1 MGVGG
6 EVYSVG
12 ESIGIESM
20 EKPKAIL
27 LEHWVAE
34 TERKWERHAVI
45 ESNMK
50 GLVNCVKALE
60 LSEEQEEAMIS
71 FVF

>member
-1 MGVGG
+1 MGCHC
-6 EVYSVG
+6 
-12 ESIGIESM
+12 M
-20 EKPKAIL
+20 EKPKNIL
-27 LEHWVAE
+27 LEHWVQKQ
-34 TERKWERHAVI
+34 RKWERHAVI

-50 GLVNCVKALE
+50 GLGNYVKALE

>member
-6 EVYSVG
+6 EVYSMG
-12 ESIGIESM
+12 ESIGRESM
-20 EKPKAIL
+20 EKPKDIL

-34 TERKWERHAVI
+34 TERKWERHVVI

-50 GLVNCVKALE
+50 GLVNYVKALE

>member
-6 EVYSVG
+6 EVYSMG
-12 ESIGIESM
+12 ESIGRESM
-20 EKPKAIL
+20 EKPKDIL

-50 GLVNCVKALE
+50 GLVNYVKALE